1 MGGRFEG
8 QSVSGVF
15 MEVIQTG
22 LPGLVLVR
30 PRVFQDERG
39 FFLEGWQRDKFAAL
53 GIAADFMQDNHAR
66 SGPAGV
72 LRGLHFQRP
81 PMAQAKLVWATRGA
95 VFDVA
100 VDLRAGSPTYGRHF
114 GVELSAE
121 NFLRLFVP
129 KGFAHGYLT
138 LTPDAEFQYKVDAP
152 YSPEHDAGLIW
163 NDPDLAVAWPEMAGG
178 RPVLSD
184 KDKLLPLFKDFVSPF
199 EYEAPA
205 AG

>member
-1 MGGRFEG
+1 
-8 QSVSGVF
+8 
-15 MEVIQTG
+15 MEAIQTG

-30 PRVFQDERG
+30 PKVFQDERG
-39 FFLEGWQRDKFAAL
+39 FFLEGWQREKFAAL
-53 GIAADFMQDNHAR
+53 GIDADFMQDNHAR

-81 PMAQAKLVWATRGA
+81 PSAQGKLI
-95 VFDVA
+95 
-100 VDLRAGSPTYGRHF
+100 

-129 KGFAHGYLT
+129 RGIAHGYLT

-152 YSPEHDAGLIW
+152 YSPQHDAGLIW
-163 NDPDLAVAWPEMAGG
+163 NDPDLAVPWPAVPGQEGG
-178 RPVLSD
+178 GPVLSA
-184 KDKLLPLFKDFVSPF
+184 KDKILPLFKDFVSPF
-199 EYEAPA
+199 VYEAPA

>member
-1 MGGRFEG
+1 
-8 QSVSGVF
+8 
-15 MEVIQTG
+15 MEVSQTG

-39 FFLEGWQRDKFAAL
+39 FFLEGWRREKFAAL
-53 GIAADFMQDNHAR
+53 GIRADFMQDNHAR

-81 PMAQAKLVWATRGA
+81 PMAQAKLVWVTRGA

-100 VDLRAGSPTYGRHF
+100 VDLRVGSPTYGRHF

-152 YSPEHDAGLIW
+152 YSPEHDAGIIW
-163 NDPDLAVAWPEMAGG
+163 NDPDLAVAWPAMAEG
-178 RPVLSD
+178 RPVLSG
-184 KDKLLPLFKDFVSPF
+184 KDKVLPGFKDFVSPF
-199 EYEAPA
+199 VYEDQA

>member
-1 MGGRFEG
+1 
-8 QSVSGVF
+8 
-15 MEVIQTG
+15 MEVRETG

-39 FFLEGWQRDKFAAL
+39 FFLEGWQRHKFAAA
-53 GIAADFMQDNHAR
+53 GMDADFMQDNHAR
-66 SGPAGV
+66 SVPAGV

-81 PMAQAKLVWATRGA
+81 PLAQTKLVWVTRGA
-95 VFDVA
+95 VYDVA
-100 VDLRAGSPTYGRHF
+100 VDLRVGSPTYGRHY

-163 NDPDLAVAWPEMAGG
+163 DDPDLAVSWPSIPGG
-178 RPVLSD
+178 EPILSP
-184 KDKLLPLFKDFVSPF
+184 KDKILPLLKDFASPF
-199 EYEAPA
+199 VYEAPA